1 MDYVT
6 NDPSL
11 ENNAIENPYLLLT
24 PGPLSTSPTVR
35 QAMMKDWCTWDKD
48 YNDLVQGIRSRLVSL
63 ALPKHPER
71 QAEFTSVLMQGSG
84 SASVE
89 SVIGSVIG
97 DDDKLLVLANG
108 AYGKRIGQIASV
120 LRIEHKL
127 WDFGEADAIDLDALK
142 TLLEEDRL
150 LNADKPFT
158 HVAVVHCETT
168 TGRLNPIE
176 AIAPIVQ
183 AANCSFI
190 VDAMSS
196 FGGIPMD
203 VAELNID
210 FLISS
215 ANKCIQGVPGFG
227 FVIANRQKLEA
238 SAGTARSLS
247 LDLYDQWKGMEDGGG
262 KWRFTSPTHTVR
274 AFDQA
279 LSELEEEG
287 GIPARYA
294 RYQENHDVLV
304 AGMRKLGFQT
314 LLEDAVQSPFITT
327 FFNPEEASY
336 HFNEFYARLKANG
349 FVIYPGKVSDA
360 DCFRIGNIGHVFPE
374 DMARLID
381 VIEHQR
387 YWLEDNTTV
396 TPSLEQTATA

>member
-150 LNADKPFT
+150 LNGDKPFT

-327 FFNPEEASY
+327 FFNPEEACY

-387 YWLEDNTTV
+387 YWLEDNTTA